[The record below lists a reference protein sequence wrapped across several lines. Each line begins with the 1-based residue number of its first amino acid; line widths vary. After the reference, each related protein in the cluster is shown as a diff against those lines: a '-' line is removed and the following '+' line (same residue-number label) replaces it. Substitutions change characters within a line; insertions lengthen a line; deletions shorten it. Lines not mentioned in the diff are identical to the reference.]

1 MCTTDIPVTQTA
13 ARVQNPGPEA
23 RFVIQNEQAVP
34 QITENQILVKL
45 VVAGLCHSD
54 LNRVYGT
61 LPLISDIVGHEG
73 VGIVVKAGSAA
84 TSHMINKRVGLGWLS
99 RPCMECEICDVE
111 YTSCPKQQ
119 NLGRDLAGTFQQYIA
134 VDSDFV
140 HPLPDNLPSE
150 IAAPLLCAGIS
161 MYSAI
166 RKCNL
171 QTGNWLLIPGA
182 GGGLGHLGVQIARAQ
197 GYRVIAVDIGEDK
210 RRICLEFGAVHF
222 IDYLTE
228 DVPGEVTRLTSLGVH
243 GVICTAGSIAA
254 YQQAAQCSKRGKYI
268 SKACNECIYAP
279 STSTSQS
286 ASSAKVI
293 RSLSQQVA
301 QLQDNLQELRKD
313 RRSSVVTAVSPGEG
327 PESALQTPL
336 RQPLSRHALSTTAQ
350 EDPADLAIH
359 AHATPPTIT
368 PSSTGQPRQPA
379 VNYTFNLELARQHLR
394 AQGSRAGDSESSDP
408 ANPSEPVQNGALI
421 APDSWNFTKSTID
434 PLWLIDKQEALRLCH
449 VYEEEIGNSYPFL
462 TLSGL
467 VENVHKLYDAMEAGS
482 RSGFAFVSLPGP
494 PLITADEI
502 DILRLAL
509 SSAMTIETSG
519 SSGLGKALFAIHSFL
534 SGDDLQAWRLIGI
547 PARSCLELG
556 LHQATTY
563 TTMFK
568 EPLERKMAIRLFWSV
583 HTLDRR
589 WSFGAG
595 LPFIIQSNDIDSNI
609 PWPDDE
615 VPYLHAMVAY
625 NRIGAKVWATLY
637 NAGST
642 ASNVPRDE
650 IEFLHYSVERWYKEI
665 PLILKLPEDGA
676 PALGRGHHR
685 LQILLYLRACQMKI
699 LLHQS
704 ALHAIPRPARDTSQ
718 VQMLVSI
725 AKDMIQKLHHLNQTT
740 DIYQTQQVCFN
751 HFLISALGVIFLA
764 VALEPAVYRDTVRQE
779 FNTALDLVRGFSKR
793 SYVSRRLWKMIRG
806 LQQAGVRLGISAPH
820 QDGRTAQATPQAT
833 PGQIGRVPSPLILA
847 TPNPSRE
854 SPQASEAWLD
864 NGIMADRAGG
874 FGILDG
880 MEMTVSL
887 DDFLTAAEND
897 NGLWGTSLS
906 PEASDPLVQGTLN
919 PSIDLAK
926 LDFSQMLDSFL

>member
-1 MCTTDIPVTQTA
+1 MSTAQTPPI
-13 ARVQNPGPEA
+13 RQMGSVVRGNNGQTSGE
-23 RFVIQNEQAVP
+23 
-34 QITENQILVKL
+34 ITGDGTASNDSNDRDNQ
-45 VVAGLCHSD
+45 
-54 LNRVYGT
+54 
-61 LPLISDIVGHEG
+61 
-73 VGIVVKAGSAA
+73 
-84 TSHMINKRVGLGWLS
+84 
-99 RPCMECEICDVE
+99 
-111 YTSCPKQQ
+111 
-119 NLGRDLAGTFQQYIA
+119 
-134 VDSDFV
+134 VD
-140 HPLPDNLPSE
+140 
-150 IAAPLLCAGIS
+150 
-161 MYSAI
+161 
-166 RKCNL
+166 
-171 QTGNWLLIPGA
+171 
-182 GGGLGHLGVQIARAQ
+182 
-197 GYRVIAVDIGEDK
+197 
-210 RRICLEFGAVHF
+210 
-222 IDYLTE
+222 
-228 DVPGEVTRLTSLGVH
+228 
-243 GVICTAGSIAA
+243 
-254 YQQAAQCSKRGKYI
+254 AAQVQTSSQGNNNASRGPQPQRLHKPKTKRGKYI
-268 SKACNECIYAP
+268 SKACNECKRRKSKCNGQQPCGRCVQHSLNCIYAP
-279 STSTSQS
+279 SASTSQS
-286 ASSAKVI
+286 DSSTKVI
-293 RSLSQQVA
+293 KSLSQQVA
-301 QLQDNLQELRKD
+301 QLQDNLQELRND
-313 RRSSVVTAVSPGEG
+313 RRTSAVTAVSPGEG
-327 PESALQTPL
+327 LESASQTSL
-336 RQPLSRHALSTTAQ
+336 RRPLSRHAMSTAAK
-350 EDPADLAIH
+350 EDAADLAIH
-359 AHATPPTIT
+359 THTTTATIT

-394 AQGSRAGDSESSDP
+394 AQGSRAGDSESSDT
-408 ANPSEPVQNGALI
+408 ANLSESLLNRPLV
-421 APDSWNFTKSTID
+421 APESWNFTKLTID

-449 VYEEEIGNSYPFL
+449 VYEEEIGNSYPLL
-462 TLSGL
+462 TLSSL
-467 VENVHKLYDAMEAGS
+467 VENTHKLYDAMEAGS
-482 RSGFAFVSLPGP
+482 RSGFAFASLPGP
-494 PLITADEI
+494 PLITADKI

-509 SSAMTIETSG
+509 SSALTIETSG
-519 SSGLGKALFAIHSFL
+519 SSGLGNALFAKAQERISSKIWESPSFDSISLFTLMEGQPAITSLTILTIIQATHSFL

-568 EPLERKMAIRLFWSV
+568 GPFERKMAIRMFWSV

-625 NRIGAKVWATLY
+625 NRIGAKVWAALY

-665 PLILKLPEDGA
+665 PTILKLPEDGA
-676 PALGRGHHR
+676 PVLGRGHHR

-764 VALEPAVYRDTVRQE
+764 VALEPAVYRDSVRQE

-806 LQQAGVRLGISAPH
+806 LQQAGVRLGISAPD
-820 QDGRTAQATPQAT
+820 QEGRATQGSPQAT
-833 PGQIGRVPSPLILA
+833 PRQTGRMPSPLILDPA
-847 TPNPSRE
+847 RE
-854 SPQASEAWLD
+854 LPQASEAWLND
-864 NGIMADRAGG
+864 GMTADRVGG
-874 FGILDG
+874 CGILDG
-880 MEMTVSL
+880 MEMNLSL

-897 NGLWGTSLS
+897 DGLWGTSLT
-906 PEASDPLVQGTLN
+906 PGTGDPLVQGALN
-919 PSIDLAK
+919 PTIDLAK

>member
-1 MCTTDIPVTQTA
+1 
-13 ARVQNPGPEA
+13 
-23 RFVIQNEQAVP
+23 
-34 QITENQILVKL
+34 
-45 VVAGLCHSD
+45 
-54 LNRVYGT
+54 
-61 LPLISDIVGHEG
+61 
-73 VGIVVKAGSAA
+73 
-84 TSHMINKRVGLGWLS
+84 
-99 RPCMECEICDVE
+99 
-111 YTSCPKQQ
+111 
-119 NLGRDLAGTFQQYIA
+119 
-134 VDSDFV
+134 
-140 HPLPDNLPSE
+140 
-150 IAAPLLCAGIS
+150 
-161 MYSAI
+161 
-166 RKCNL
+166 
-171 QTGNWLLIPGA
+171 
-182 GGGLGHLGVQIARAQ
+182 
-197 GYRVIAVDIGEDK
+197 
-210 RRICLEFGAVHF
+210 
-222 IDYLTE
+222 
-228 DVPGEVTRLTSLGVH
+228 
-243 GVICTAGSIAA
+243 
-254 YQQAAQCSKRGKYI
+254 
-268 SKACNECIYAP
+268 
-279 STSTSQS
+279 
-286 ASSAKVI
+286 
-293 RSLSQQVA
+293 
-301 QLQDNLQELRKD
+301 
-313 RRSSVVTAVSPGEG
+313 
-327 PESALQTPL
+327 
-336 RQPLSRHALSTTAQ
+336 
-350 EDPADLAIH
+350 
-359 AHATPPTIT
+359 
-368 PSSTGQPRQPA
+368 
-379 VNYTFNLELARQHLR
+379 
-394 AQGSRAGDSESSDP
+394 
-408 ANPSEPVQNGALI
+408 
-421 APDSWNFTKSTID
+421 
-434 PLWLIDKQEALRLCH
+434 
-449 VYEEEIGNSYPFL
+449 
-462 TLSGL
+462 
-467 VENVHKLYDAMEAGS
+467 
-482 RSGFAFVSLPGP
+482 
-494 PLITADEI
+494 
-502 DILRLAL
+502 
-509 SSAMTIETSG
+509 
-519 SSGLGKALFAIHSFL
+519 
-534 SGDDLQAWRLIGI
+534 
-547 PARSCLELG
+547 
-556 LHQATTY
+556 
-563 TTMFK
+563 MFK

-642 ASNVPRDE
+642 TSNVPRDE

-820 QDGRTAQATPQAT
+820 QDGHTAQATPQAT

-854 SPQASEAWLD
+854 SPQASEAWLN

-906 PEASDPLVQGTLN
+906 PGASDSIVQGTLN

>member
-1 MCTTDIPVTQTA
+1 MSTVQT
-13 ARVQNPGPEA
+13 PP
-23 RFVIQNEQAVP
+23 
-34 QITENQILVKL
+34 NQ
-45 VVAGLCHSD
+45 
-54 LNRVYGT
+54 
-61 LPLISDIVGHEG
+61 
-73 VGIVVKAGSAA
+73 
-84 TSHMINKRVGLGWLS
+84 
-99 RPCMECEICDVE
+99 
-111 YTSCPKQQ
+111 
-119 NLGRDLAGTFQQYIA
+119 
-134 VDSDFV
+134 
-140 HPLPDNLPSE
+140 
-150 IAAPLLCAGIS
+150 
-161 MYSAI
+161 
-166 RKCNL
+166 
-171 QTGNWLLIPGA
+171 QT
-182 GGGLGHLGVQIARAQ
+182 
-197 GYRVIAVDIGEDK
+197 
-210 RRICLEFGAVHF
+210 
-222 IDYLTE
+222 
-228 DVPGEVTRLTSLGVH
+228 
-243 GVICTAGSIAA
+243 GSIAINNDGEVLEEA
-254 YQQAAQCSKRGKYI
+254 AGVGPVSNDNNDQADATQVQTSSQGNNNASRGSRPHKPKSKRGKYI
-268 SKACNECIYAP
+268 SKACNECKRRKSKCNGQHPCARCVQHSLNCIYAP

-327 PESALQTPL
+327 PESASQTPL

-394 AQGSRAGDSESSDP
+394 AQGSRAGGSESSDP

-764 VALEPAVYRDTVRQE
+764 VALEPSVYRDTVRQE

-806 LQQAGVRLGISAPH
+806 LQQAGVRLGISAPQ
-820 QDGRTAQATPQAT
+820 QDGYTAQATPQAT

-854 SPQASEAWLD
+854 SPQASEAWLN

-906 PEASDPLVQGTLN
+906 PGASDSIVQGTLN

>member
-1 MCTTDIPVTQTA
+1 MSTVQT
-13 ARVQNPGPEA
+13 PP
-23 RFVIQNEQAVP
+23 NEQ
-34 QITENQILVKL
+34 T
-45 VVAGLCHSD
+45 
-54 LNRVYGT
+54 
-61 LPLISDIVGHEG
+61 
-73 VGIVVKAGSAA
+73 
-84 TSHMINKRVGLGWLS
+84 
-99 RPCMECEICDVE
+99 
-111 YTSCPKQQ
+111 
-119 NLGRDLAGTFQQYIA
+119 
-134 VDSDFV
+134 
-140 HPLPDNLPSE
+140 
-150 IAAPLLCAGIS
+150 
-161 MYSAI
+161 
-166 RKCNL
+166 
-171 QTGNWLLIPGA
+171 
-182 GGGLGHLGVQIARAQ
+182 
-197 GYRVIAVDIGEDK
+197 
-210 RRICLEFGAVHF
+210 
-222 IDYLTE
+222 
-228 DVPGEVTRLTSLGVH
+228 
-243 GVICTAGSIAA
+243 GSIAINNDGEVLEEA
-254 YQQAAQCSKRGKYI
+254 AGVGPVSNDNNDQADATQVQTSSQGNNNASRGSRPHKPKSKRGKYI

-327 PESALQTPL
+327 PESASLTPL

-642 ASNVPRDE
+642 TSNVPRDE

-820 QDGRTAQATPQAT
+820 QDGHTAQATPQAT

-854 SPQASEAWLD
+854 SPQASEAWLN

-906 PEASDPLVQGTLN
+906 PGASDSIVQGTLN

>member
-1 MCTTDIPVTQTA
+1 MSTAQT
-13 ARVQNPGPEA
+13 PP
-23 RFVIQNEQAVP
+23 I
-34 QITENQILVKL
+34 
-45 VVAGLCHSD
+45 
-54 LNRVYGT
+54 
-61 LPLISDIVGHEG
+61 
-73 VGIVVKAGSAA
+73 
-84 TSHMINKRVGLGWLS
+84 W
-99 RPCMECEICDVE
+99 
-111 YTSCPKQQ
+111 
-119 NLGRDLAGTFQQYIA
+119 
-134 VDSDFV
+134 
-140 HPLPDNLPSE
+140 
-150 IAAPLLCAGIS
+150 
-161 MYSAI
+161 
-166 RKCNL
+166 
-171 QTGNWLLIPGA
+171 QTGSIVRGNN
-182 GGGLGHLGVQIARAQ
+182 
-197 GYRVIAVDIGEDK
+197 GE
-210 RRICLEFGAVHF
+210 
-222 IDYLTE
+222 TS
-228 DVPGEVTRLTSLGVH
+228 GEVTGDGTVSNDNNDRDNQVDATQVQTSSQGNNNASRGSQPQRLHKPKT
-243 GVICTAGSIAA
+243 
-254 YQQAAQCSKRGKYI
+254 KRGKYI
-268 SKACNECIYAP
+268 SKACNECKRRKSKCNGQQPCGRCVQHSLNCIYAP

-286 ASSAKVI
+286 DSSTKVI
-293 RSLSQQVA
+293 KSLSQKVA
-301 QLQDNLQELRKD
+301 QLQDNLQELRND
-313 RRSSVVTAVSPGEG
+313 RRTSAVTAVSPGEG
-327 PESALQTPL
+327 LESASQTSL
-336 RQPLSRHALSTTAQ
+336 RRPLSRHALLTTAQ
-350 EDPADLAIH
+350 EDAADLAIH
-359 AHATPPTIT
+359 AHTTPPTIT

-394 AQGSRAGDSESSDP
+394 AQGSRAGESESSDP
-408 ANPSEPVQNGALI
+408 ANLSESLLNGPPV
-421 APDSWNFTKSTID
+421 APESWNFTKSTID

-467 VENVHKLYDAMEAGS
+467 VENAHKLYDAMEAGS
-482 RSGFAFVSLPGP
+482 RSGFAFASLPGP

-509 SSAMTIETSG
+509 SSALTIETSG
-519 SSGLGKALFAIHSFL
+519 SSGLGNALFAKAQERISNKIWESPSLDSISLFTLMAIHSFL

-568 EPLERKMAIRLFWSV
+568 GPFERKMAIRMFWSV

-625 NRIGAKVWATLY
+625 NRIGAKVWVTLY

-665 PLILKLPEDGA
+665 PTILKLPEDGA
-676 PALGRGHHR
+676 PVLGRGHHR

-725 AKDMIQKLHHLNQTT
+725 AKDMIQKLRHLNQTT

-764 VALEPAVYRDTVRQE
+764 VALEPAVYRDSVRQE
-779 FNTALDLVRGFSKR
+779 FNIALDLVRGFSKR

-806 LQQAGVRLGISAPH
+806 LQQAGVRLGISAPNQEGH
-820 QDGRTAQATPQAT
+820 TAQATPQAT
-833 PGQIGRVPSPLILA
+833 PRQRGRMPSPLIPA
-847 TPNPSRE
+847 TPNPARE
-854 SPQASEAWLD
+854 SPQASEAWLN

-880 MEMTVSL
+880 MEMTLSL

-897 NGLWGTSLS
+897 DGLWGTSLS
-906 PEASDPLVQGTLN
+906 PGTGDPLVQGTLN